1 MTIPEQVRRQSEA
14 IAKMYEEGN
23 TDAAAPTT
31 GEAAG
36 VSEVQ
41 DTQADSAENN
51 APESASNEQRRS
63 DTTGDAAELT
73 FEQRYRTLQ
82 GMYNADTGRLR
93 ADNQQLNTRLSQ
105 LEQLLSTLS
114 SQPMPMAA
122 TSAAER
128 LVTDK
133 DVEEYGDSIEVMRR
147 VTKEEVSTANRRIAE
162 LEHMIR
168 QMQTSVLPRVEQVAQ
183 RQAATAEQTFWSD
196 LTAAVP
202 HWRDTNADQKFHN
215 WLLEVDPLTG
225 LTRQTYLEDAQRSLD
240 VRRVA
245 SIFSTWQVI
254 SGQSVAQPTRAAQAS
269 ELDRQVSPGRGR
281 SSGGASA
288 TSNNTKTYSSRDI
301 AKFFDDVR
309 KGTYRGRE
317 AERDRIER
325 DIFAA
330 QRENRI
336 VANG

>member
-23 TDAAAPTT
+23 TDAAAPAT

-36 VSEVQ
+36 VPEVH
-41 DTQADSAENN
+41 DSQADSADN
-51 APESASNEQRRS
+51 AAPDSAPNEQRRS
-63 DTTGDAAELT
+63 ETNTGDT
-73 FEQRYRTLQ
+73 VEQRYRTLQ

-93 ADNQQLNTRLSQ
+93 AENQQLNTRLTQ

-114 SQPMPMAA
+114 SQPVTMTAA
-122 TSAAER
+122 AAER

-168 QMQTSVLPRVEQVAQ
+168 QMQTNVLPRVEQVAQ

-202 HWRDTNADQKFHN
+202 QWRDINADQKFHS

-240 VRRVA
+240 VRRIA
-245 SIFSTWQVI
+245 SIFSAWQGL
-254 SGQSVAQPTRAAQAS
+254 SGHSVAQPTRAAQAT

-281 SSGGASA
+281 SSGGAPAASD
-288 TSNNTKTYSSRDI
+288 NGKTYSSRDI

-309 KGTYRGRE
+309 KGAYKGRE

>member
-1 MTIPEQVRRQSEA
+1 VTIPEQVRRQSEA

-23 TDAAAPTT
+23 TDAAAPAT

-63 DTTGDAAELT
+63 DTTGGAAELT

-196 LTAAVP
+196 LTTAVP
-202 HWRDTNADQKFHN
+202 QWRDINADQKFHS

-240 VRRVA
+240 VQRIA
-245 SIFSTWQVI
+245 SIFFAWQGL
-254 SGQSVAQPTRAAQAS
+254 SGHSVAQPPRAAQAT
-269 ELDRQVSPGRGR
+269 ELGRQVSPGRGR
-281 SSGGASA
+281 SSGGAPAASD
-288 TSNNTKTYSSRDI
+288 NGKTYSSKDI

-309 KGTYRGRE
+309 KGAYKGRE
-317 AERDRIER
+317 TERDRIER